1 MPEAQVCAGTCEGCS
16 MKLLELLGNALDDW
30 EARLDAGER
39 PGLKDLSR
47 LADTSRKVYSGLA
60 RNGLAA
66 PLRDTAS
73 GWT

>member
-1 MPEAQVCAGTCEGCS
+1 
-16 MKLLELLGNALDDW
+16 MKLLEFLGNALDDW

-47 LADTSRKVYSGLA
+47 LANTSRNVYSVLA

-66 PLRDTAS
+66 PLDQTDS
-73 GWT
+73 DKT